1 MRCKKCNSINLFAV
15 RDAGDIPYLICD
27 ECKQAMI
34 DTRLFNGRQ
43 QALWEE
49 LRPKRDYYR
58 EKTGVDIFNEIWKC
72 ESDWELERI
81 RHMATSIEISAVW
94 DMFIKGGNV
103 L

>member
-49 LRPKRDYYR
+49 LRPKRDYYMS
-58 EKTGVDIFNEIWKC
+58 KTGVDIFTEVWNC
-72 ESDWELERI
+72 ESDWELERV
-81 RHMATSIEISAVW
+81 RHMAASIEISAVW

>member
-1 MRCKKCNSINLFAV
+1 MRCKKCNSIYMFAV

-27 ECKQAMI
+27 RCKYSMV
-34 DTRLFNGRQ
+34 DTRFIEGRK

-58 EKTGVDIFNEIWKC
+58 KKTGVDIFAEIWKC

-81 RHMATSIEISAVW
+81 RHMATSIEICAVW